1 MTAVTTAGLL
11 AGLFGSAFVPAA
23 YGARVGTSTAV
34 PPKASLT
41 LLTTGSALDDNAA
54 GTAFGFLSDDADE
67 TLASANVV
75 LKVAIHSAGNVNLA
89 TADLK
94 AVSSNDDILV
104 AWLYTNA
111 SGQSDGAVGLGETA
125 AALDCADMDGTDGAG
140 GNELAIDAFAATD
153 IVESA
158 PEHTAT
164 LGLYWLCIAAAE
176 DDTAATSTITISAQ
190 EDGES
195 ATAGWVTL
203 KTVTV
208 TAIGPTD
215 AITLSIT
222 NGYKYVAEENA
233 ALEGWLTILCR
244 DENGTLI
251 NDATASISA
260 GNSCGTVT
268 EDSLNAKNADD
279 TAIDFVDITTGE
291 GGTGHAPTAPA
302 TGANAGSLR
311 LYHLQ
316 DQTCNEETDEDLDDA
331 GNSYSLKVA
340 VGTVKSNAIT
350 ITCTEDSAG
359 ASITKVTATDTV
371 GPEAYDDG
379 SGDDNNLE
387 YIGTFVDEDGRPL
400 GDGAGAT
407 DFGAFTFA
415 GDADVVTELELNDP
429 AGGAEGQVTVLGG
442 EATLSHITDGFD
454 FGRRGKFTIEITV
467 SDSDLATTTAVEE
480 TFTLVYTVSASEDVT
495 IAKTMAAGKRSATI
509 TVEFGEDS
517 AYERVAFFVENSKGV
532 VKEFVRRANA
542 DGVATFKLARRN
554 ATFYVFADLDA
565 GGAPTDILE
574 IKFK

>member
-23 YGARVGTSTAV
+23 YGARGSTT

-41 LLTTGSALDDNAA
+41 VLTTGSALDDNAA
-54 GTAFGFLSDDADE
+54 GTAFGFLSDDSDDAV
-67 TLASANVV
+67 ASANVV
-75 LKVAIHSAGNVNLA
+75 LKVAINSAGNLDL
-89 TADLK
+89 TSADLK

-104 AWLYTNA
+104 SWLYNDALT
-111 SGQSDGAVGLGETA
+111 QVDGVPA
-125 AALDCADMDGTDGAG
+125 AMDCADVDSTDGAG
-140 GNELAIDAFAATD
+140 TSDLGENNFGASD
-153 IVESA
+153 IVEGVA
-158 PEHTAT
+158 DHAT
-164 LGLYWLCIAAAE
+164 GDGLFWLCLAAA
-176 DDTAATSTITISAQ
+176 DSDTAATSTITISAQ
-190 EDGES
+190 AANASD
-195 ATAGWVTL
+195 TAGFVTL

-222 NGYKYVAEENA
+222 DGYKYVAEENV
-233 ALEGWLTILCR
+233 ALEGWLTVLCE

-260 GNSCGTVT
+260 GNSCGTVI
-268 EDSLNAKNADD
+268 EDTLNAKNADD
-279 TAIDFVDITTGE
+279 TAIDFVDVDDAVA
-291 GGTGHAPTAPA
+291 GHAPTAPA

-316 DQTCNEETDEDLDDA
+316 NETCNEEDDEDLDDA

-350 ITCTEDSAG
+350 ITCTENSAG
-359 ASITKVTATDTV
+359 ASITTVTATDSV

-379 SGDDNNLE
+379 SGDDNDLE

-415 GDADVVTELELNDP
+415 GAAAVVTELEANDP

-442 EATLSHITDGFD
+442 EATLSDIDDGFD
-454 FGRRGKFTIEITV
+454 FARRGKFTIEITV
-467 SDSDLATTTAVEE
+467 TDSDLATTTAVEK

-495 IAKTMAAGKRSATI
+495 IAKTMAASKRSATI
-509 TVEFGEDS
+509 TVEFGEDN
-517 AYERVAFFVENSKGV
+517 AFERVAFFVENSSGV
-532 VKEFVRRANA
+532 VKEYLRRADA
-542 DGVATFKLARRN
+542 EGVATFKFARRN

>member
-23 YGARVGTSTAV
+23 YGARAGTVTS
-34 PPKASLT
+34 PKASLT
-41 LLTTGSALDDNAA
+41 VLTTGSALDDNAA
-54 GTAFGFLSDDADE
+54 GTAFGFLSDDADDA
-67 TLASANVV
+67 LASANVV
-75 LKVAIHSAGNVNLA
+75 LKVAINSAGNVDL
-89 TADLK
+89 TSADLK

-104 AWLYTNA
+104 SWLYNDALT
-111 SGQSDGAVGLGETA
+111 QLDDDDG
-125 AALDCADMDGTDGAG
+125 ALDCADMDSTNGAG
-140 GNELAIDAFAATD
+140 DTELGEDNFGASD
-153 IVESA
+153 IVEGVA
-158 PEHTAT
+158 DHAT
-164 LGLYWLCIAAAE
+164 GNGLFWLCIAAA
-176 DDTAATSTITISAQ
+176 DSDTAATSTITISAQ
-190 EDGES
+190 AANASD
-195 ATAGWVTL
+195 TAGFVTL

-222 NGYKYVAEENA
+222 DGYKYVAEENV
-233 ALEGWLTILCR
+233 ALEGWLTVLCK

-279 TAIDFVDITTGE
+279 TAIDFVDITTGG

-316 DQTCNEETDEDLDDA
+316 NETCNEETDEDLDDA

-350 ITCTEDSAG
+350 ITCTEDSTG
-359 ASITKVTATDTV
+359 ASITTVTATDTV

-379 SGDDNNLE
+379 SGDDNDLE

-415 GDADVVTELELNDP
+415 GAAAVVTELETNDP
-429 AGGAEGQVTVLGG
+429 AGAAEGEVTVLGG
-442 EATLSHITDGFD
+442 EATLSDIADGFD
-454 FGRRGKFTIEITV
+454 FARRGKFTIEITV
-467 SDSDLATTTAVEE
+467 TDSDLATTTAVEK

-495 IAKTMAAGKRSATI
+495 IVKKMSASKRSATI
-509 TVEFGEDS
+509 TVEFGEDN
-517 AYERVAFFVENSKGV
+517 AFERVAFFVENSSGV
-532 VKEFVRRANA
+532 VKEYLRRADA
-542 DGVATFKLARRN
+542 DGVATFKFARRN
-554 ATFYVFADLDA
+554 TTFYVFADLDA

-574 IKFK
+574 ITFK